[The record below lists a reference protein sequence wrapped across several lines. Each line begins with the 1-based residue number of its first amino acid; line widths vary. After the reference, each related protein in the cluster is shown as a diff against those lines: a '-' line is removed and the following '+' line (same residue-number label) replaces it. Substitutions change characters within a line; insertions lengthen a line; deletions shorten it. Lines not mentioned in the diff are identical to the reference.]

1 MCIRDSNIKAKI
13 TPREKDKILFNKVLL
28 FKPSVDQLFLI
39 CHRKLNHLGI
49 KDINNKNVK
58 IVPINDK
65 ASLLKLLKELAYKR
79 GQFTLSSGQESE
91 HYINC
96 KPVTLSCEG
105 NALLSTLMVKKLDEG
120 SRAVGGLTLGGDPLV
135 VGVAQRAFYRGGHI
149 DALIVRKNP
158 KDYGTKEVIEGPKPE
173 KGSIVTVL
181 EDVTTT
187 GGSAMKAVNVLRGAG
202 YTVNRVVAIVDRM
215 EDHSIWEHNKIEFVS
230 LFTLQDIIND

>member
-1 MCIRDSNIKAKI
+1 MTDP
-13 TPREKDKILFNKVLL
+13 TY
-28 FKPSVDQLFLI
+28 
-39 CHRKLNHLGI
+39 
-49 KDINNKNVK
+49 
-58 IVPINDK
+58 K
-65 ASLLKLLKELAYKR
+65 ASLLKLLKELAYKK
-79 GQFTLSSGQESE
+79 GNFTLSSGQESE

-120 SRAVGGLTLGGDPLV
+120 CRAVGGLTLGGDPLV

-158 KDYGTKEVIEGPKPE
+158 KGYGTKEVIEGPKPE

-187 GGSAMKAVNVLRGAG
+187 GSSAMKAVNVLRGAG

-215 EDHSIWEHNKIEFVS
+215 EDHSIWEHNKIDFVS
-230 LFTLQDIIND
+230 LFTLQDIIDE

>member
-1 MCIRDSNIKAKI
+1 MTDLAY
-13 TPREKDKILFNKVLL
+13 
-28 FKPSVDQLFLI
+28 
-39 CHRKLNHLGI
+39 
-49 KDINNKNVK
+49 
-58 IVPINDK
+58 K
-65 ASLLKLLKELAYKR
+65 ASLLKMLKELAYKK
-79 GQFTLSSGQESE
+79 GQFTLSSGQTSS

-158 KDYGTKEVIEGPKPE
+158 KGYGTKEVIEGPKRDQ
-173 KGSIVTVL
+173 GSIVTVL

-215 EDHSIWEHNKIEFVS
+215 DDHTIWEHNKIEFKS
-230 LFTLQDIIND
+230 LFTLQDIIDA